1 MGHKTIRHTT
11 RRNGIYYVR
20 FRLSGKK
27 YFRKSLE
34 TDSYAQAHSVMSFA
48 SPVIHL
54 VQCGAIKPD
63 QFSAR
68 LSAITSRLKQQAD
81 HWLAQQFLNDERREV
96 QTQPITA
103 HEYRD
108 AVAPAVVAEQKE
120 LTEPENALTLAGAW
134 NMYRSEKGRSWTK
147 AIAQA
152 NERFMEVLLVVLGA
166 STDVKAVTRQDIKQV
181 MEVVENLPKRVVQP
195 YRSMTIQQLIECDDV
210 PPDDLVGAEAIHK
223 HLKIYKSLFKTF
235 LTDSKEIL
243 DKSPTDG
250 VVAAPSKAR
259 FGAYSATEMRKFVG
273 WALKQPDGWQKW
285 ITLLLAYTG
294 ARRGEIAKLE
304 KSQIKYDEDSQRHY
318 LLIAEG
324 GQGKTENATRQ
335 VAIHP
340 DLIKWGFIDF
350 VNRQWKEKIFSPV
363 AGKNMPKIG
372 KVLADIRD
380 QLGIPY
386 LDDYGQRRLVHSFRH
401 TMIST
406 CLAGWVG
413 NLAHLQQ
420 VVGHEKSGTG
430 ITRRYLHTFP
440 LSAVCYVI
448 DGLCWY

>member
-1 MGHKTIRHTT
+1 MAHTSINHTII
-11 RRNGIYYVR
+11 RNGIYYVS
-20 FRLSGKK
+20 FRLSGHK
-27 YFRKSLE
+27 YFRRSLE
-34 TDSYAQAHSVMSFA
+34 TDSHSHAQLLMSFA
-48 SPVIHL
+48 SPAIPL
-54 VQCGAIKPD
+54 VKRGTVHPD
-63 QFSAR
+63 QFGQC
-68 LSAITSRLKQQAD
+68 LSDFSNRLKQQSE
-81 HWLAQQFLNDERREV
+81 HWLAQQFLDSEQSNI
-96 QTQPITA
+96 QPMVIQGHRGTITP
-103 HEYRD
+103 
-108 AVAPAVVAEQKE
+108 PAV
-120 LTEPENALTLAGAW
+120 TEPQKRPELKEVLTLAGAW
-134 NMYRSEKGRSWTK
+134 NMYKREKAQNWTK
-147 AIAQA
+147 AISQA
-152 NERFMEVLLVVLGA
+152 NERFMEVLLIVLGTT
-166 STDVKAVTRQDIKQV
+166 TDVTTITKQDIKQV

-195 YRSMTIQQLIECDDV
+195 YRSMTVQQLIEYDDV
-210 PPDDLVGAEAIHK
+210 PPEDLVGAESIHK

-235 LTDSKEIL
+235 LTDNKDIL

-259 FGAYSATEMRKFVG
+259 FGAYSAAEMRKFVG
-273 WALKQPDGWQKW
+273 WALKQSDGWEKW

-340 DLIKWGFIDF
+340 KLIKWGFLDF

-363 AGKNMPKIG
+363 SGKNMPKIG
-372 KVLADIRD
+372 KVLADVRD

-406 CLAGWVG
+406 CLGGWVG

-420 VVGHEKSGTG
+420 VVGHEKSGSG
-430 ITRRYLHTFP
+430 ITQRYLHTFP
-440 LSAVCYVI
+440 LISVCYVI
-448 DGLCWY
+448 DGLRWEG

>member
-34 TDSYAQAHSVMSFA
+34 TDSYAQAYSVMSFA

-108 AVAPAVVAEQKE
+108 AVAPAVVADQKE
-120 LTEPENALTLAGAW
+120 LTKPENALTLAGAW

-340 DLIKWGFIDF
+340 DLIEWGFIDF

>member
-1 MGHKTIRHTT
+1 MGHKTIRHTIT
-11 RRNGIYYVR
+11 RNGIYYIR
-20 FRLSGKK
+20 FRLPCNN
-27 YFRKSLE
+27 YFRRSLE
-34 TDSYAQAHSVMSFA
+34 TDSHTQAHLIMSFA

-54 VQCGAIKPD
+54 VQSGAIHPD
-63 QFSAR
+63 QFAAR
-68 LSAITSRLKQQAD
+68 LSDLSKRLKQQANQ
-81 HWLAQQFLNDERREV
+81 WLAQQFLNDDRCEG
-96 QTQPITA
+96 QTQPIAA

-108 AVAPAVVAEQKE
+108 AVAPVVVAEQEE
-120 LTEPENALTLAGAW
+120 LIEPVNVLTLADAW
-134 NMYRSEKGRSWTK
+134 NMYRSEKGRNWTK
-147 AIAQA
+147 AISQA

-166 STDVKAVTRQDIKQV
+166 STGVKTITRQDMKQV

-223 HLKIYKSLFKTF
+223 HLKVYKSLFKTF
-235 LTDSKEIL
+235 LTDSKDIL
-243 DKSPTDG
+243 NKSPTDG
-250 VVAAPSKAR
+250 IVAAPSKAR
-259 FGAYSATEMRKFVG
+259 FGAYSATEMRKFVV

-340 DLIKWGFIDF
+340 KLIEWGFLDF
-350 VNRQWKEKIFSPV
+350 VNRQWKEKVFSPV

-372 KVLADIRD
+372 KVLADVRD

-413 NLAHLQQ
+413 NLSHLQQ
-420 VVGHEKSGTG
+420 VVGHEKSGSG

-440 LSAVCYVI
+440 LSTVCYVI
-448 DGLCWY
+448 DGLCWK

>member
-1 MGHKTIRHTT
+1 MAHASINHTII
-11 RRNGIYYVR
+11 RNGIYYVS
-20 FRLSGKK
+20 FRLSGSK
-27 YFRKSLE
+27 YFRRSLE
-34 TDSYAQAHSVMSFA
+34 TDSHSHAQLLMSFA
-48 SPVIHL
+48 SPAIPL
-54 VQCGAIKPD
+54 VKRGTVHPD
-63 QFSAR
+63 QFGQR
-68 LSAITSRLKQQAD
+68 LSDFSNRLKQQSE
-81 HWLAQQFLNDERREV
+81 HWLAQQFLDSEQSNIQPMVIQEHRE
-96 QTQPITA
+96 TIT
-103 HEYRD
+103 R
-108 AVAPAVVAEQKE
+108 PAV
-120 LTEPENALTLAGAW
+120 TEPQKQPELKKVLTLAGAW
-134 NMYRSEKGRSWTK
+134 NMYKREKAQNWTK
-147 AIAQA
+147 AISQA
-152 NERFMEVLLVVLGA
+152 NERFMEVLLIVLGTT
-166 STDVKAVTRQDIKQV
+166 TDVTTITKQDIKQV

-195 YRSMTIQQLIECDDV
+195 YRSMTVQQLIECDDV
-210 PPDDLVGAEAIHK
+210 PPEDLVGAESIHK

-235 LTDSKEIL
+235 LTDNKDIL

-259 FGAYSATEMRKFVG
+259 FGAYSAAEMRKFVG
-273 WALKQPDGWQKW
+273 WALKQSDGWEKW

-340 DLIKWGFIDF
+340 KLIEWGFLDF

-363 AGKNMPKIG
+363 SGKNMPKIG
-372 KVLADIRD
+372 KVLADVRD

-406 CLAGWVG
+406 CLGGWVG

-420 VVGHEKSGTG
+420 VVGHEKSGSG
-430 ITRRYLHTFP
+430 ITQRYLHTFP
-440 LSAVCYVI
+440 LISVCYVI
-448 DGLCWY
+448 DGLRWEG

>member
-1 MGHKTIRHTT
+1 MGHQTIRHTIK
-11 RRNGIYYVR
+11 RNGVYYVR
-20 FRLSGKK
+20 FRLPDKK
-27 YFRKSLE
+27 FFRKSLE
-34 TDSYAQAHSVMSFA
+34 TDSHAQAQLLMSFA
-48 SPVIHL
+48 SPVIPL
-54 VQCGAIKPD
+54 VQRGTIDPV
-63 QFSAR
+63 QFGNR
-68 LSAITSRLKQQAD
+68 LSEYGNHLRQQNEK
-81 HWLAQQFLNDERREV
+81 WLTQLFLNGDLRKPQPMVV
-96 QTQPITA
+96 Q
-103 HEYRD
+103 EYREEVTPVNT
-108 AVAPAVVAEQKE
+108 AKPEQQTEQKE
-120 LTEPENALTLAGAW
+120 VLTLAGAW
-134 NMYRSEKGRSWTK
+134 NMYKKEKAQNWTT
-147 AIAQA
+147 AITQA
-152 NERFMEVLLVVLGA
+152 NERFMEVLMIVLGA
-166 STDVKAVTRQDIKQV
+166 STDVTTITKQDIKQV

-195 YRSMTIQQLIECDDV
+195 YRSMSVQQLIESDDV
-210 PPDDLVGAEAIHK
+210 PPEDLVGAESIHK

-235 LTDSKEIL
+235 LTDNKDIL

-259 FGAYSATEMRKFVG
+259 FGAYSAAEMRKFVG

-304 KSQIKYDEDSQRHY
+304 KSNIKYDEDSQRHY

-340 DLIKWGFIDF
+340 KLIEWGFLDF

-363 AGKNMPKIG
+363 SGKNMPKIG
-372 KVLADIRD
+372 KVLADVRD

-420 VVGHEKSGTG
+420 VVGHEKSGSG

-440 LSAVCYVI
+440 LSTVCYVI
-448 DGLCWY
+448 DGLCWG

>member
-108 AVAPAVVAEQKE
+108 AVAPAVVADQKE

-335 VAIHP
+335 VAIHH
-340 DLIKWGFIDF
+340 DLIEWGFIDF

-413 NLAHLQQ
+413 NLSHL
-420 VVGHEKSGTG
+420 
-430 ITRRYLHTFP
+430 
-440 LSAVCYVI
+440 
-448 DGLCWY
+448 

>member
-108 AVAPAVVAEQKE
+108 AVAPAVVADQKE
-120 LTEPENALTLAGAW
+120 LTKPENALALAGAW

-340 DLIKWGFIDF
+340 DLIEWGFIDF

>member
-1 MGHKTIRHTT
+1 MGHRVIRHTT
-11 RRNGIYYVR
+11 TRNGIYYVR
-20 FRLSGKK
+20 FRLPGNK

-34 TDSYAQAHSVMSFA
+34 TDSHAQAQLLMSFA
-48 SPVIHL
+48 SPVIPL
-54 VQCGAIKPD
+54 VQRGTIDPD
-63 QFSAR
+63 QFGNR
-68 LSAITSRLKQQAD
+68 LSEYGNHLRQQNEN
-81 HWLAQQFLNDERREV
+81 WLTQQFLDGAFRKP
-96 QTQPITA
+96 QPMVA
-103 HEYRD
+103 QEYRETVTSA
-108 AVAPAVVAEQKE
+108 AVTKPQKQD
-120 LTEPENALTLAGAW
+120 EPKEVLTLAGAW
-134 NMYRSEKGRSWTK
+134 NMYKKEKAQNWAK
-147 AIAQA
+147 AISQA
-152 NERFMEVLLVVLGA
+152 NERFMEVLFIVLGA
-166 STDVKAVTRQDIKQV
+166 STDVTTITKQDIKQV

-195 YRSMTIQQLIECDDV
+195 YRSMTVQQLIECDDV
-210 PPDDLVGAEAIHK
+210 PPEDLVGAESIHK

-235 LTDSKEIL
+235 LTDNKDIL
-243 DKSPTDG
+243 EKSPTDG

-259 FGAYSATEMRKFVG
+259 FGAYSAAEMRKFVG

-294 ARRGEIAKLE
+294 ARRGEIAKLD
-304 KSQIKYDEDSQRHY
+304 KSHIKFDEDSQRHY

-340 DLIKWGFIDF
+340 KLIEWGFLDF

-363 AGKNMPKIG
+363 SGKNMPKIG
-372 KVLADIRD
+372 KVLADVRD
-380 QLGIPY
+380 QLGISY

-420 VVGHEKSGTG
+420 VVGHEKSGSG

-440 LSAVCYVI
+440 LSSVCYVI
-448 DGLCWY
+448 DGLDWLN

>member
-1 MGHKTIRHTT
+1 MAHASINHTII
-11 RRNGIYYVR
+11 RNGIYYVS
-20 FRLSGKK
+20 FRLSGSK
-27 YFRKSLE
+27 YFRRSLE
-34 TDSYAQAHSVMSFA
+34 TDSHSHAQLLMSFA
-48 SPVIHL
+48 SPAIPL
-54 VQCGAIKPD
+54 VKRGTVHPD
-63 QFSAR
+63 QFGQR
-68 LSAITSRLKQQAD
+68 LSDFSNRLKQQSE
-81 HWLAQQFLNDERREV
+81 HWLAQQFLDSEQSNIQPMVIQEHRE
-96 QTQPITA
+96 TITP
-103 HEYRD
+103 
-108 AVAPAVVAEQKE
+108 PAVIEPQKQPE
-120 LTEPENALTLAGAW
+120 LKEVLTLAGAW
-134 NMYRSEKGRSWTK
+134 NMYKREKAQNWTK
-147 AIAQA
+147 AISQA
-152 NERFMEVLLVVLGA
+152 NERFMEVLLIVLGTT
-166 STDVKAVTRQDIKQV
+166 TDVTTITKQDIKQV

-195 YRSMTIQQLIECDDV
+195 YRSMTVQQLIECDDV
-210 PPDDLVGAEAIHK
+210 PPEDLVGAESIHK

-235 LTDSKEIL
+235 LTDNKDIL

-259 FGAYSATEMRKFVG
+259 FGAYSAAEMRKFVG
-273 WALKQPDGWQKW
+273 WALKQSDGWEKW

-340 DLIKWGFIDF
+340 KLIEWGFLDF

-363 AGKNMPKIG
+363 SGKNMPKIG
-372 KVLADIRD
+372 KVLADVRD

-406 CLAGWVG
+406 CLGGWVG

-420 VVGHEKSGTG
+420 VVGHEKSGSG
-430 ITRRYLHTFP
+430 ITQRYLHTFP
-440 LSAVCYVI
+440 LISVCYVI
-448 DGLCWY
+448 DGLRWEG

>member
-1 MGHKTIRHTT
+1 MGIAWSEYGNH
-11 RRNGIYYVR
+11 
-20 FRLSGKK
+20 
-27 YFRKSLE
+27 
-34 TDSYAQAHSVMSFA
+34 
-48 SPVIHL
+48 
-54 VQCGAIKPD
+54 
-63 QFSAR
+63 
-68 LSAITSRLKQQAD
+68 LKQQNEN
-81 HWLAQQFLNDERREV
+81 WLTQQFLNDDFRKPQPLVVQEYREV
-96 QTQPITA
+96 
-103 HEYRD
+103 
-108 AVAPAVVAEQKE
+108 VACATVAEQEEQAEPKE
-120 LTEPENALTLAGAW
+120 VLTLAGAW
-134 NMYRSEKGRSWTK
+134 NMYKKEKAQNWTK
-147 AIAQA
+147 AISQA
-152 NERFMEVLLVVLGA
+152 NERFMEVLLIVLGA
-166 STDVKAVTRQDIKQV
+166 STDVKTITKQDIKQV

-195 YRSMTIQQLIECDDV
+195 YRSMTVQQLIECDDV
-210 PPDDLVGAEAIHK
+210 PPEDLVGAESIHK
-223 HLKIYKSLFKTF
+223 HLKIYTSLFKTF
-235 LTDSKEIL
+235 LTDNKDIL
-243 DKSPTDG
+243 EKSPTDG

-259 FGAYSATEMRKFVG
+259 FGAYSAAEMRKFVG

-304 KSQIKYDEDSQRHY
+304 KSHIKFDEDSQRHY

-340 DLIKWGFIDF
+340 KLIEWGFPDF
-350 VNRQWKEKIFSPV
+350 VNRQWKERIFSEV
-363 AGKNMPKIG
+363 AGTNMAKIG
-372 KVLADIRD
+372 KVLADVRD

-420 VVGHEKSGTG
+420 VVGHEKSGSG

-440 LSAVCYVI
+440 LSTVCYVI
-448 DGLCWY
+448 DGLEWG